1 MVLKLLIGAPA
12 NKNECFTRVY
22 VEKIVYL
29 FETYLMGIL
38 NTFIKS
44 KVWDLFFYSFSTFI
58 RFYVE
63 IDFGLEKVYVC
74 TIQ

>member
-1 MVLKLLIGAPA
+1 
-12 NKNECFTRVY
+12 
-22 VEKIVYL
+22 
-29 FETYLMGIL
+29 MGIL

>member
-1 MVLKLLIGAPA
+1 
-12 NKNECFTRVY
+12 
-22 VEKIVYL
+22 
-29 FETYLMGIL
+29 MGIL
-38 NTFIKS
+38 NTFLIKS
-44 KVWDLFFYSFSTFI
+44 EGLVFYSFSTFI